1 MKRADLAL
9 SAAALLLCA
18 LTILATYPG
27 TASFDSVA
35 QWEQALSGNYSDWH
49 PPIMAWLWAQ
59 LWPATLGPRG
69 FFVLQM
75 VLYWGAFLAMAFAL
89 KAHRG
94 WVLALALLPVT
105 LNFSFVLWKDVWMA
119 IMLAFAAAGALHA
132 VDAKRRWPF
141 LLFAWLALAAALL
154 FRANALFAAFP
165 LAWLL
170 LLIGAENAG
179 GRIWIKLLVT
189 GLLAVPACLLLLLT
203 AQHALSALTQ
213 PEKTWPSQFIMVDDL
228 FWLSDDRNLLPAY
241 VGADPTQLKAG
252 VQRCRDTAL
261 YLCPDLRFDKWITR
275 SKGEYNQLRRAWR
288 QAILDDPQAY
298 VARRWQTFRLLLR
311 SPAQDP
317 YEILQIN
324 FYQPNPQALRW
335 APNALGQALV
345 GYVRLSSRVA
355 PDLFKPY
362 AWLLLGAGVM
372 TLALFRR
379 RALGPH
385 WPIPLALAG
394 SGLLYILGYAL
405 ASQAA
410 DFRYI
415 YWSIWAI
422 LFALI
427 ACFKRAPR

>member
-189 GLLAVPACLLLLLT
+189 GLLAVPACLLLLLS
-203 AQHALSALTQ
+203 AQRAIGALTQ
-213 PEKTWPSQFIMVDDL
+213 AEKTWPSQFIMVDDL
-228 FWLSDDRNLLPAY
+228 FWL
-241 VGADPTQLKAG
+241 
-252 VQRCRDTAL
+252 
-261 YLCPDLRFDKWITR
+261 
-275 SKGEYNQLRRAWR
+275 
-288 QAILDDPQAY
+288 
-298 VARRWQTFRLLLR
+298 
-311 SPAQDP
+311 
-317 YEILQIN
+317 
-324 FYQPNPQALRW
+324 
-335 APNALGQALV
+335 
-345 GYVRLSSRVA
+345 
-355 PDLFKPY
+355 
-362 AWLLLGAGVM
+362 
-372 TLALFRR
+372 
-379 RALGPH
+379 
-385 WPIPLALAG
+385 
-394 SGLLYILGYAL
+394 
-405 ASQAA
+405 
-410 DFRYI
+410 
-415 YWSIWAI
+415 
-422 LFALI
+422 
-427 ACFKRAPR
+427 